1 MPKSPRNLI
10 VLPPE
15 DTLFSVKT
23 RKAVPHEFVLD
34 AIALLSP
41 TTRHM
46 FGCLAVYVGEKI
58 VLILRDK
65 PSYTEDNGVWL
76 ATTKEHHQSLRGD
89 FPSMRSIRLLGKKV
103 TGWQV
108 LPADA
113 QDFEE
118 AALRAC
124 EFILAADPR
133 IGKIPEARRARGSR
147 AKKSANSEKRT
158 RTRNQK
164 NAKARARS

>member
-1 MPKSPRNLI
+1 MI
-10 VLPPE
+10 FLPPE
-15 DTLFSVKT
+15 DALFSAKK
-23 RKAVPHEFVLD
+23 RKRVPHEFVLD
-34 AIALLSP
+34 ALAPLSP

-76 ATTKEHHQSLRGD
+76 ATTTEHHQSLRRD
-89 FPSMRSIRLLGKKV
+89 FPRMRSIRLLGKKV

-113 QDFEE
+113 QDFEQ

-124 EFILAADPR
+124 EFILAGDPR
-133 IGKIPEARRARGSR
+133 IGKVPEARRARGSR
-147 AKKSANSEKRT
+147 AKKSVNSEKRT

-164 NAKARARS
+164 NAKARAKS